1 MARPLR
7 IEFPGAVYHV
17 TSRGNERRPIV
28 RDDQDR
34 EMFVQIL
41 ARVVLKFGLQLYA
54 WVLLDNHWHTFCRT
68 PEPNLS
74 RAMKMLNQLYAEYFN
89 WRYHRVGHL
98 FQGRYKAFLVD
109 SDTYFRE
116 VARYVVLNPVRAGMR
131 KTAVGYKWSSYRAT
145 AGLEDAPAWLAVN
158 ELLDAFDCFDRQN
171 ARTLYREFVA
181 AGRKEDDLMDRIIG
195 QLVLGSEAFVAR
207 VRELIDEK
215 TRADREY
222 TREQRFVG
230 RPTID
235 AVVRAVAT
243 HCQVEP
249 RAIHTGHG
257 GLARMLTAGL
267 AVDVG
272 LARLVPVARTL
283 GLESPSR
290 VSTLASRCRAE
301 IDSTPDLRDLRD
313 RILADLHPKVTHPL
327 VERPPTPAPDDA
339 PF

>member
-34 EMFVQIL
+34 EKFVEIL
-41 ARVVLKFGLQLYA
+41 GQVVLKFGLKLYD
-54 WVLLDNHWHTFCRT
+54 WVILTNHYHLFCRT

-74 RAMKMLNQLYAEYFN
+74 RAMHMLNQLYAEYFN
-89 WRYHRVGHL
+89 WRHQRVGHL
-98 FQGRYKAFLVD
+98 FQGRFKAFLVD
-109 SDTYFRE
+109 TENYFRE
-116 VARYVVLNPVRAGMR
+116 VSRYVVLNPVRAGMR
-131 KTAVGYKWSSYRAT
+131 KTAGGYKWSSYRAH
-145 AGLEDAPAWLAVN
+145 AGLADPPEWLASN
-158 ELLDAFDCFDRQN
+158 ELLDVFDCFDKEN
-171 ARTLYREFVA
+171 ARKLYREFVA
-181 AGRKEDDLMDRIIG
+181 AGKKDDDLMDQVTS
-195 QLVLGSEAFVAR
+195 QLVLGSEACIAR

-215 TRADREY
+215 TKSDREY

-235 AVVRAVAT
+235 AVVRAVAM

-257 GLARMLTAGL
+257 GLARMMTAGL

-283 GLESPSR
+283 GLKSPSR

-301 IDSTPDLRDLRD
+301 VDSTPDLRALRD
-313 RILADLHPKVTHPL
+313 RILEDLHSKVTHPL
-327 VERPPTPAPDDA
+327 VPRPPAPLPDDA